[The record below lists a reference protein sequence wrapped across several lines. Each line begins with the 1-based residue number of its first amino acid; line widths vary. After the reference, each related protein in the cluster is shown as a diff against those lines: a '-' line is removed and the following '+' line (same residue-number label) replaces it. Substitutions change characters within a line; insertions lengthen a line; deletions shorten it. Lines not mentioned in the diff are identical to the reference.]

1 MELPTCINTLN
12 IVLCLQVSTTT
23 TTTIKAT
30 YLTPPL
36 ADVSSFVLAVVVVP
50 VAAVNKYR
58 QTVFTVI
65 VVWVT
70 CEER

>member
-12 IVLCLQVSTTT
+12 IVHCLQVSTT